1 MQGAQRRSGP
11 APADIKRGTGAS
23 VGRMLR
29 ITGLLIAITGIAHF
43 VAPQLFKDITKVA
56 FPEDTDEWIKRNG
69 AIETAIGSTIAIEK
83 TRKLGLLGLGAYT
96 GWLAFNGA
104 KNS

>member
-1 MQGAQRRSGP
+1 M
-11 APADIKRGTGAS
+11 I
-23 VGRMLR
+23 R
-29 ITGLLIAITGIAHF
+29 ITGFLIALTGIAHF
-43 VAPQLFKDITKVA
+43 IAPQYFKDLTKVA

-69 AIETAIGSTIAIEK
+69 AIETALGTTIALQK
-83 TRKLGLLGLGAYT
+83 TRKLGFLGLGTYV

>member
-1 MQGAQRRSGP
+1 M
-11 APADIKRGTGAS
+11 I
-23 VGRMLR
+23 R
-29 ITGLLIAITGIAHF
+29 ITGLLIALTGIAHF
-43 VAPQLFKDITKVA
+43 IAPQYFKDLTKVA

-69 AIETAIGSTIAIEK
+69 AIETAIGTSLAVGR
-83 TRKLGLLGLGAYT
+83 TRLGFLGLGSYV